1 MKDVPRLARLP
12 LKSDDLWKKTA
23 NGTVAPDMR
32 VLREYFLG
40 EGQLEKRDLMRIMH
54 EMCQQLRKEPNTA

>member
-12 LKSDDLWKKTA
+12 LTSEQLWKKNA
-23 NGTVAPDMR
+23 NGIVAPDMR

-40 EGQLEKRDLMRIMH
+40 EGQLEKRDLMRILH
-54 EMCQQLRKEPNTA
+54 EICL